1 MRVKNNTF
9 YQKLNILFLK
19 LMLAACLM
27 LALCAAHSIRS
38 FHCVYVWRYIY
49 RSLCCYCCG
58 IICALIVFVF
68 FLVFFLPAS
77 QSVQKVKHRLKV
89 ILYVKFK
96 LLSAC
101 SLCPINC
108 LGELIVICSL

>member
-1 MRVKNNTF
+1 
-9 YQKLNILFLK
+9 
-19 LMLAACLM
+19 MLVACSM
-27 LALCAAHSIRS
+27 LTLCVAHSTAFAIES
-38 FHCVYVWRYIY
+38 LCMPLY
-49 RSLCCYCCG
+49 RSLCCYRCG

-68 FLVFFLPAS
+68 VLVFLLPAS

-101 SLCPINC
+101 SLCPINS
-108 LGELIVICSL
+108 VK